1 MDLLEDRE
9 LARQVYALEDRKER
23 WQLLSSR
30 GYDFTEGEWN
40 EVQRDAQRIIEAAG
54 ELSDEDPESVSGG
67 VTFSP
72 NT

>member
-1 MDLLEDRE
+1 M
-9 LARQVYALEDRKER
+9 
-23 WQLLSSR
+23 
-30 GYDFTEGEWN
+30 
-40 EVQRDAQRIIEAAG
+40 QRDAQRIIEAAG